1 MEIKTGKTPG
11 TILIDCSEC
20 GHDFEMEDF
29 RGSDTEEI
37 WTTALNKCRWC
48 PDCRERII
56 EEEKAETA
64 RKMEAQRRRNF
75 YSNLRANLG
84 EAGIPPGYIFDRKTQ
99 EIFVSPPVRYAA
111 EWLWQNRERNVV
123 LSGVTGSGKS
133 TSACFVALK
142 MMEELQSKVRY
153 YTMGEV
159 LSLWRAARRSEDNDA
174 DLRFLRTLFRDH
186 DLVIV
191 DEVVGKARI
200 SESGQELLF
209 DLIEAVNNGNCQSR
223 IWLLGNFYSGSIEAI
238 FADPEPIRRRLQENF
253 SCVRLDPELGRC
265 VNLKVWEK

>member
-1 MEIKTGKTPG
+1 MEIKTGKTAG

-20 GHDFEMEDF
+20 GKDFEMEDF
-29 RGSDTEEI
+29 RGSDIEEI
-37 WTTALNKCRWC
+37 WMIALEKCRWC
-48 PDCRERII
+48 PDCQEVIIKRE
-56 EEEKAETA
+56 EAETA
-64 RKMEAQRRRNF
+64 RKMELQRRRDF
-75 YSNLRANLG
+75 YGNLRSSLAA
-84 EAGIPPGYIFDRKTQ
+84 AGIPPNYIYDRQTH

-123 LSGVTGSGKS
+123 LSGATGSGKS

-142 MMEELQSKVRY
+142 LMEELQSKVRY
-153 YTMGEV
+153 CSMGEL

-174 DLRFLRTLFRDH
+174 DLKFLWKLFRDH
-186 DLVIV
+186 DLVII
-191 DEVVGKARI
+191 DEVIGKARI

-209 DLIEAVNNGNCQSR
+209 DLIEAVNNGNCRSR

-238 FADPEPIRRRLQENF
+238 FADPEPVRRRLQENF
-253 SCVRLDPELGRC
+253 SCVRLDPQINRC